1 VLPLPGI
8 GNKSKFFF
16 IAGIAGFV
24 SVIGLGTYSLQRLK
38 EGVELHRAAY
48 SLQGKLD
55 KVLESLQDADIAFL
69 TFKINRDQ
77 KELTRLHQRISE
89 VKQQLDH
96 LIELSR
102 PNESLFNEVKNFR
115 KLLDEKVKTTDQ
127 IIYTRDEGKGG
138 PSYQRFFSV
147 QSDLMLTSTIRDRI
161 DLIDRA
167 MQLYLQNSQ
176 RFVDEKFFYVS
187 LLLVFAAAV
196 TMVLLLMFG
205 MMVAKEIARRARME
219 ADLRRAQD
227 SAISASNLKSQFL
240 ATVSHEIRTPLNGI
254 IGMSDL
260 LLHEPMGSQGRKFAE
275 IIHTAGKTLLRIV
288 NDILDFSKIE
298 AGKVEFEV
306 QEIRL
311 DKVIRFSSELFS
323 EKAREKGN
331 VLELKL
337 DPRLGWAFAGDGGR
351 ISQILQNLI
360 SNAIKF
366 TQNGKITVTGKL
378 TEEKGG
384 AEAKID
390 ISIED
395 TGIGIARDRIKK
407 VFEPFVQGAAATG
420 TSEGTGLGLSISRK
434 LAEGMGGTISVESV
448 AAPSPNQ
455 GSTFRFQKTFRIL
468 NREIVEV
475 AAIADNRSHLIPSY
489 ASSTH
494 ANTNHSKLTLPT
506 LPGFA
511 DKVILVVEDNTTN
524 QILIQTL
531 LEQMGLR
538 VQTVGSG
545 KECLESLSRQNYDL
559 ILMDCRMPGLDGY
572 QTTEQIRA
580 NERANLSNP
589 GSRIPIVAL
598 TANAI
603 VGDVDRC
610 FAAGMDAYLSKPV
623 DSALLRETLE
633 KYLGESRTP
642 ELEMSTLRDLARKTN
657 RTVVHKL
664 LHSFNETLTSA
675 LSQLPKRLESG
686 DYEFISALAH
696 QLKSSSLAIGA
707 KDFSSQ
713 CQRVEESID
722 LSTESKSL
730 ETERLIQKIPPLI
743 ECIARSRGEF
753 DTVA

>member
-1 VLPLPGI
+1 MPALTGI
-8 GNKSKFFF
+8 GQRSKFFF

-48 SLQGKLD
+48 NLQGKLD

-89 VKQQLDH
+89 VKLQLDH

-102 PNESLFNEVKNFR
+102 PNESLSNEVRNFR

-127 IIYTRDEGKGG
+127 IIYTRDEGKA

-161 DLIDRA
+161 DMIDRA

-176 RFVDEKFFYVS
+176 RFVDEKFYYVS
-187 LLLVFAAAV
+187 ILLIFAAAV
-196 TMVLLLMFG
+196 TMILLLMFG
-205 MMVAKEIARRARME
+205 LMVAKEIARRARME
-219 ADLRRAQD
+219 TDLRRAQD

-298 AGKVEFEV
+298 AGKIDFEV

-311 DKVIRFSSELFS
+311 DKVIRFSAELFS

-331 VLELKL
+331 VLELKI
-337 DPRLGWAFAGDGGR
+337 DTRLGWTFAGDGGR
-351 ISQILQNLI
+351 VSQILQNLI

-366 TQNGKITVTGKL
+366 TQNGQITVIGKL
-378 TEEKGG
+378 TEEKSGE
-384 AEAKID
+384 EAKVE

-395 TGIGIARDRIKK
+395 TGMGISRDRLKK
-407 VFEPFVQGAAATG
+407 VFEPFVQGAGAAG
-420 TSEGTGLGLSISRK
+420 TAEGTGLGLSISKR
-434 LAEGMGGTISVESV
+434 LAEGMGGTISAESV
-448 AAPSPNQ
+448 VAPSPHQ
-455 GSTFRFQKTFRIL
+455 GSTFRFTKNFRIL
-468 NREIVEV
+468 DRELKAIV
-475 AAIADNRSHLIPSY
+475 DDRPRL
-489 ASSTH
+489 
-494 ANTNHSKLTLPT
+494 LTAEPLAKAPLPT
-506 LPGFA
+506 FTE
-511 DKVILVVEDNTTN
+511 KVILVVEDNPTN

-531 LEQMGLR
+531 LEQLGLR
-538 VQTVGSG
+538 VHTVGSG
-545 KECLESLSRQNYDL
+545 KECLEALSRQKYDL

-572 QTTEQIRA
+572 QTTEQIRE
-580 NERANLSNP
+580 NERAEGN
-589 GSRIPIVAL
+589 SRLPIVAL

-603 VGDVDRC
+603 AGDVDRC

-633 KYLGESRTP
+633 KYLGETQVS
-642 ELEMSTLRDLARKTN
+642 ELDLSTLRDLARKTN
-657 RTVVHKL
+657 RTVVVKL
-664 LHSFNETLTSA
+664 LQSFNDTLGSA
-675 LSQLPKRLESG
+675 HTQLPQRLENG
-686 DYEFISALAH
+686 DFEFISALAH

-722 LSTESKSL
+722 LNTDSKVR

-743 ECIARSRGEF
+743 DCIARSRGEF
-753 DTVA
+753 DSVA